1 MARGTSG
8 VFGTISMIAA
18 FLAIAGFMYWLSIAS
33 EPTEFAVADE
43 GEQAQ
48 VLSLPAFQMNP
59 AGYEGVLLE
68 LDGVVV
74 SETLGSQAFV
84 TELPN
89 GELYLVRIPGALV
102 QQGLVVEAGDRGRI
116 TGRVEEMNDAVLTRW
131 DGEGVF
137 GDPEHR
143 AVVGTMPSFFSVESM
158 QLETPAA
165 EPTGDDQEVA
175 VPEQG

>member
-1 MARGTSG
+1 MAKGTSG
-8 VFGTISMIAA
+8 VFGTISMIVA
-18 FLAIAGFMYWLSIAS
+18 FLAIGGFMYWLSLAS

-48 VLSLPAFQMNP
+48 VLSLAAFQMNP
-59 AGYEGVLLE
+59 AGFEEVLLE

-102 QQGLVVEAGDRGRI
+102 QQGLAVRAGDRGRI
-116 TGRVEEMNDAVLTRW
+116 TGRVQLMSEEVLARW
-131 DGEGVF
+131 DSEGVF
-137 GDPEHR
+137 VDPEHR
-143 AVVGTMPSFFSVESM
+143 AMAGMVPTFFNVESV

-165 EPTGDDQEVA
+165 EPAGDDQEVA

>member
-1 MARGTSG
+1 MARGNSG
-8 VFGTISMIAA
+8 VFGTISMIVA
-18 FLAIAGFMYWLSIAS
+18 FLAIGGFLYWLSLAS

-48 VLSLPAFQMNP
+48 VLSLNAFQMNP
-59 AGYEGVLLE
+59 AGYEEVLLE

-74 SETLGSQAFV
+74 SETLGSHAFV

-89 GELYLVRIPGALV
+89 GELYLVRLPGALV
-102 QQGLVVEAGDRGRI
+102 QQGLVVLAGDRGRV
-116 TGRVEEMNDAVLTRW
+116 TGRVETMNEDVLARW
-131 DGEGVF
+131 DSEGIF
-137 GDPEHR
+137 LDPEHR
-143 AVVGTMPSFFSVESM
+143 SVAGAMLTYFSVESM

-165 EPTGDDQEVA
+165 EPAGDDQEVA